1 MQPKPVE
8 DKLNEKAENQ
18 ATIPI
23 KNIGV
28 DEIKIAVQVYA
39 DTMKALDRMFEFA
52 LFNEREVQ
60 LENGKLIF
68 TLENE
73 IQKSQLNAYKAAFI
87 KYLKDEFD
95 SNFTLDAEIATNN
108 NETKKLLYT
117 PTDKYN
123 FLADKYPVLDELK
136 NCLLYT
142 SPSPRD

>member
-136 NCLLYT
+136 KRLGLVLEF
-142 SPSPRD
+142 